1 MDPVVTESKPTNP
14 ATPAAKPSADAR
26 MAEAKAIAAK
36 EFGKIRGDLRG
47 QQPPAQAASEETSND
62 GLTPDDVAAP
72 AKPPAKPAVNASVE
86 AELARR
92 DRKAREQQAAAKAEA
107 DKARA
112 ALEAEKAEVGDHKA
126 FLALAKSDPA
136 AFADQLI
143 TKLKVD
149 PEDLKQIAAILH
161 WMGEPEEKRPAKLR
175 EISRA
180 RRAQVETKSEV
191 QLAREKAEKVEAE
204 LAALKDQQ
212 AKAAV
217 DAQVNA
223 AWSKFLGHVTASIPE
238 TAAMTRALFES
249 DPGAVY
255 EGYKQITEALLA
267 EHADDEDF
275 QVTPE
280 LLAEKSEAEL
290 QKRFG
295 WAARAASGTAQSTT
309 KSKPTNGQKR
319 VSPDGLSNQSKAS
332 PGRPAGKMTEA
343 ERVEAAKAAW
353 RAANAAT

>member
-36 EFGKIRGDLRG
+36 EFGKIRGDLKAA
-47 QQPPAQAASEETSND
+47 PAPAGDETSND

-295 WAARAASGTAQSTT
+295 WAARAASGTAPNGTT